1 MNYPVSPLAA
11 LIVTAALCVP
21 TASAEAA
28 SRTAEEIEACV
39 KANLPPDTSVQTIT
53 LRTHNRLDEITKAEV
68 KLYWKRIDEDHSNV
82 MMRFEAPLDRRGSAL
97 LMLQKEETTDMFM
110 YLPELDRTRRV
121 TGRMLEGS
129 MFGTDFSYEQFQRL
143 QGLAEDIAVTRLDDV
158 EVEGGNRYVL
168 EYIPQQVAGTR
179 KERVVSYIDP
189 ENCVQMRTEFFA
201 GEGNLRK
208 VLEVNSASIS
218 RDSGLW
224 IPRKMTMKDM
234 RDGTETDLNIEK
246 LEIGVEIPRKTFNQ
260 SGLSRT
266 R

>member
-1 MNYPVSPLAA
+1 MNYRVWPLAA
-11 LIVTAALCVP
+11 MIVTAALCVP
-21 TASAEAA
+21 IAGAEAA
-28 SRTAEEIEACV
+28 SKTAEEIEACV
-39 KANLPPDTSVQTIT
+39 KANLPTDTSVQTIT
-53 LRTHNRLDEITKAEV
+53 LRTHNRLNEITSAEI
-68 KLYWKRIDEDHSNV
+68 KLYWKRLDEDHSNV
-82 MMRFEAPLDRRGSAL
+82 MMRFEAPLDLRGSAL

-110 YLPELDRTRRV
+110 YLPELDRTRRI

-129 MFGTDFSYEQFQRL
+129 MFGTDFTYEQFQRL

-158 EVEGGNRYVL
+158 EVGGENRYVL
-168 EYIPQQVAGTR
+168 EYIPKQVPGTR

-189 ENCVQMRTEFFA
+189 ENCVQMRTEFFG
-201 GEGNLRK
+201 GEGDLRK
-208 VLEVNSASIS
+208 VLEVDSASIV

-246 LEIGVEIPRKTFNQ
+246 LEIGVEIPRKIFNQ